1 MIRTQISLTKGQH
14 EYLKE
19 RTRLTGESLSSLIR
33 RAIEHL
39 RQLEP
44 AEKPGAP
51 ASERRRDV
59 IVPEIP
65 ADVV

>member
-19 RTRLTGESLSSLIR
+19 RTRLTGESLSSMIR
-33 RAIEHL
+33 RALEHL

-44 AEKPGAP
+44 VERP
-51 ASERRRDV
+51 AALVRDRV
-59 IVPEIP
+59 RDELGRETPVG
-65 ADVV
+65 

>member
-39 RQLEP
+39 RRLEP
-44 AEKPGAP
+44 SEKPEVP
-51 ASERRRDV
+51 ARERTRDD
-59 IVPEIP
+59 IARDTP
-65 ADVV
+65 AG